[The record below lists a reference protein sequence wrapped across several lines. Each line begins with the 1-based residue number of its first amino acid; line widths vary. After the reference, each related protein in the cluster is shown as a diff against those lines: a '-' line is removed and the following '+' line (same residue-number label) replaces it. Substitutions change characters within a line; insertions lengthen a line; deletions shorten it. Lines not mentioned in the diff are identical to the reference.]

1 MRLEL
6 ETEEEFLVELL
17 VVRVVSLE
25 KDADLRNFLVV
36 CSYFLI
42 TLIVSIGNYS
52 EPASVI

>member
-25 KDADLRNFLVV
+25 KDADLRSFLVV